1 VDGLVFLCDDT
12 GCMMMSQHVTDGGVA
27 DIFVEYHVE
36 HDDLSQ

>member
-27 DIFVEYHVE
+27 DIFVEYHAE
-36 HDDLSQ
+36 